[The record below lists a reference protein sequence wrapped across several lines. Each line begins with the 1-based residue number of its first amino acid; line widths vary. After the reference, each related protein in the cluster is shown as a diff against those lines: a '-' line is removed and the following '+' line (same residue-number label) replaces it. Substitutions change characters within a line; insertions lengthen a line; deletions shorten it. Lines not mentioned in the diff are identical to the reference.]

1 MTFLAGQTGTAA
13 AFNAAFSA
21 ITTLTAR
28 QTAQVDKTNSTFAN
42 LTGMAVTAAASTVY
56 RLKARFLVTGANATH
71 DVKFQFT
78 LPAGATIEWSV
89 YAGNTAITSNPVSI
103 DIGTSTSSHARG
115 TVAGT
120 LTYIAEGV
128 ITIAGTAGTVQAQGA
143 QNTTDAGTCSFLVG
157 STMSL
162 EPWV

>member
-28 QTAQVDKTNSTFAN
+28 QTAQVNRTDAVFTN
-42 LTGMAVTAAASTVY
+42 LTGMAVTAAANTVY
-56 RLKARFLVTGANATH
+56 RFRARFLVTGANATH
-71 DVKFQFT
+71 DVKFQMSM
-78 LPAGATIEWSV
+78 PAGATIEWSV
-89 YAGNTAITSNPVSI
+89 YAGNTAIAANPMSI
-103 DIGTSTSSHARG
+103 DIGSATTTHSRG

-120 LTYIAEGV
+120 LTYVAEGV

-143 QNTTDAGTCSFLVG
+143 QVTADPGTCAFLVG
-157 STMSL
+157 SVMSL